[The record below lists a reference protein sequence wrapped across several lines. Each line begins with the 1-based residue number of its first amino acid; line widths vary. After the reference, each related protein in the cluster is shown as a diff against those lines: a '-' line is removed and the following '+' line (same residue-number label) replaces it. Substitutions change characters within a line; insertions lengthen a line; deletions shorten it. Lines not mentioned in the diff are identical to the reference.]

1 MSKTHMSE
9 TLNLA
14 SQTIPFL
21 MITAT
26 FIIMAYV
33 YGHALTPTGLESSF
47 DAEEINFSHFL

>member
-14 SQTIPFL
+14 SQTVPFL

-33 YGHALTPTGLESSF
+33 YGHSLTPTGLESSF
-47 DAEEINFSHFL
+47 DSESINFSHFL

>member
-1 MSKTHMSE
+1 MSKHLSE
-9 TLNLA
+9 TINLA

-33 YGHALTPTGLESSF
+33 YGHALTPTGLESSY
-47 DAEEINFSHFL
+47 DASKITFSHIL